1 VTAPTDDAD
10 VREVTLLLCD
20 SSGTVLGAL
29 APMVARPR
37 FWPEIADV
45 IEQVRERDRLDV
57 VVLRLLTTDGG
68 YAGGRVS
75 YLAQLCSG
83 IPQTLVDPSDS
94 ATAAAGADPAHRQWW
109 AEPGGL
115 ADLTPWVDA
124 ALDAHA
130 RRRTGPLRQR
140 KTWNLSLLLSA
151 STDGGDVWVKATPPF
166 LADEG
171 GVVARIAGL
180 DASLVPTVLAHEP
193 TRRLLL
199 MDHIAGAD
207 QWGLADERVIDTIV
221 ERWVAVQLASV
232 DDTAHLLTLGAA
244 DLRAAGLIAR
254 VRDAASRPETRATLT
269 TTEGLALDRLLDG
282 LPDRLAQVAACGLP
296 DTVVHGD
303 LHPGNWRGEGDRF
316 TLLDWGDVGVGNPVV
331 DMRAFVE
338 RLAGAALQARTRER
352 WVQHWSRAVPGS
364 DAARAAWLMAPVAEL
379 AAAAVYQRFLDHIEQ
394 TERVYHDH
402 DPVDRFRA
410 AVAVKAAGA
419 AAAGEGAS

>member
-1 VTAPTDDAD
+1 
-10 VREVTLLLCD
+10 
-20 SSGTVLGAL
+20 
-29 APMVARPR
+29 
-37 FWPEIADV
+37 
-45 IEQVRERDRLDV
+45 
-57 VVLRLLTTDGG
+57 
-68 YAGGRVS
+68 
-75 YLAQLCSG
+75 
-83 IPQTLVDPSDS
+83 
-94 ATAAAGADPAHRQWW
+94 
-109 AEPGGL
+109 
-115 ADLTPWVDA
+115 
-124 ALDAHA
+124 
-130 RRRTGPLRQR
+130 
-140 KTWNLSLLLSA
+140 
-151 STDGGDVWVKATPPF
+151 
-166 LADEG
+166 
-171 GVVARIAGL
+171 
-180 DASLVPTVLAHEP
+180 
-193 TRRLLL
+193 
-199 MDHIAGAD
+199 
-207 QWGLADERVIDTIV
+207 
-221 ERWVAVQLASV
+221 
-232 DDTAHLLTLGAA
+232 
-244 DLRAAGLIAR
+244 

-379 AAAAVYQRFLDHIEQ
+379 AAAAVYQRFLDHVEQ